1 MCLRTVGIFEK
12 CVTEQI
18 SKNTLYREVF
28 FDFFRHFMHS
38 YAIKSSTFT
47 KLGDFSLKYR
57 NFSKFSAPAAPKMCH
72 LTQFFPKFFQK
83 FPFFGAF
90 GVKKSVTEQQNC
102 PLDRRPLPMASLLGM
117 PPPDSKADRLPLIGK
132 TLKNH
137 PFFRDEIDIAKLT
150 YP

>member
-1 MCLRTVGIFEK
+1 
-12 CVTEQI
+12 
-18 SKNTLYREVF
+18 
-28 FDFFRHFMHS
+28 
-38 YAIKSSTFT
+38 
-47 KLGDFSLKYR
+47 
-57 NFSKFSAPAAPKMCH
+57 MCH
-72 LTQFFPKFFQK
+72 LTQFFPKCFQK

-102 PLDRRPLPMASLLGM
+102 PLDRRPLPMASLLGI
-117 PPPDSKADRLPLIGK
+117 PHPYSKADRLPLIGK

>member
-1 MCLRTVGIFEK
+1 M
-12 CVTEQI
+12 
-18 SKNTLYREVF
+18 
-28 FDFFRHFMHS
+28 
-38 YAIKSSTFT
+38 
-47 KLGDFSLKYR
+47 
-57 NFSKFSAPAAPKMCH
+57 
-72 LTQFFPKFFQK
+72 
-83 FPFFGAF
+83 FPFLAPSAS
-90 GVKKSVTEQQNC
+90 KKSVTEQQNC

>member
-1 MCLRTVGIFEK
+1 MKFLNFFGAC
-12 CVTEQI
+12 CV
-18 SKNTLYREVF
+18 KN
-28 FDFFRHFMHS
+28 M
-38 YAIKSSTFT
+38 
-47 KLGDFSLKYR
+47 SL
-57 NFSKFSAPAAPKMCH
+57 NPI
-72 LTQFFPKFFQK
+72 FPKIFPNV
-83 FPFFGAF
+83 PFFGAF